1 MSLTSPTASV
11 TSERFQILSLDG
23 GGYRGV
29 FIAAVLAGYEQDH
42 QLRIAD
48 AFDMIAGT
56 STGGII
62 ALALGAGLSA
72 EDIVGF
78 YAKNGP
84 KIFGGRGLRSVV
96 QLGRSKFA
104 QRRLRDALED
114 VFGDKLLADS
124 SVPLCIP
131 SYDLESDDVVVF
143 RTPHHEKLRRDWRE
157 SMVDVALATSA
168 APTFFPAFVTKDGRR
183 LVDGGVWANNPS
195 MVGLT
200 EAITTL
206 DAELS
211 AIRLLSVGTTR
222 DVSERPRK
230 LDRGGVVQW
239 ATSIP
244 TVIMRGQS
252 RGVENAV
259 GFLLPKTQ
267 ILRIDPPVPHG
278 LLGLDKTRTAN
289 LTARGSSTARQTSPD
304 FNRVF
309 NGHTPRIYTPIYTP
323 GGSQP

>member
-1 MSLTSPTASV
+1 MTAD
-11 TSERFQILSLDG
+11 RFQILSLDG

-42 QLRIAD
+42 QVRIAD
-48 AFDMIAGT
+48 AFDLIVGT

-62 ALALGAGLSA
+62 ALALGAGMSA

-78 YAKNGP
+78 YATNGP
-84 KIFGGRGLRSVV
+84 KIFGGRRRRSVV
-96 QLGRSKFA
+96 QLGRSKFT
-104 QRRLRDALED
+104 QHRLRDALEE
-114 VFGDKLLADS
+114 VFGNKLLAHS

-131 SYDLESDDVVVF
+131 AYDLEADDVVVF

-195 MVGLT
+195 LIGVT
-200 EAITTL
+200 EATTTL
-206 DAELS
+206 GAEH
-211 AIRLLSVGTTR
+211 AGIRLLSIGTTR
-222 DVSERPRK
+222 DVSERPGK

-259 GFLLPKTQ
+259 GFLLPKAQ
-267 ILRIDPPVPHG
+267 VVRVDPPVPHG
-278 LLGLDKTRTAN
+278 LLGLDKTTTAN
-289 LTARGSSTARQTSPD
+289 LTARGGTSARETSPD
-304 FNRVF
+304 FDRVF
-309 NGHTPRIYTPIYTP
+309 KGHTPRTYTPLYTP